1 MKGRTPTFPTLCP
14 LTQQYVSASV
24 LLPGVVL
31 QEELCILRA
40 MQPMPQY
47 LAERRKKWQ
56 GKEENEELESN
67 VLKFPLHMI
76 SQALRA
82 TFVSLSAGLK

>member
-1 MKGRTPTFPTLCP
+1 MSFNPAVCICISSLD
-14 LTQQYVSASV
+14 

-31 QEELCILRA
+31 QEEELCILRA